1 MKKLSAVLITSVVIN
16 SLLLACSAK
25 ITPTVTKGN
34 SQITTVVAS
43 ENNSSAV
50 QFVYASVLKILGK
63 FHAEEGYH
71 RLPATFQDR
80 VRPPVWS
87 LSRNTAGL
95 AVRFATNAPALHAKW
110 GLSGEKTLSNMTG
123 FAVSGLD
130 LYAWV
135 GEKWQY
141 VNSGVPRSR
150 TNDKKLISDMD
161 STLKEFLLYL
171 PLYNGVES
179 LSIGTDS
186 AYSILPPQQ
195 LLIQNDEPI
204 VFYGTSI
211 TQGASA
217 SRPGMAY
224 PSIISRRLNREVVN
238 LGFSGNGLFE
248 AAVGEALCQIEA
260 GLYVI
265 DCTHNAAPDI
275 IKANARDLIRQ
286 LHRCWPDTP
295 ILLVE
300 SIIREY
306 AYFKTSDATT
316 FGSMEYLKAQN
327 ASLSRTFQSARQ
339 EGIENI
345 YYLPADDLLGDDH
358 EGTTDGTHLS
368 DLGNY
373 RMAAQ
378 LEKQILSIIEPK

>member
-1 MKKLSAVLITSVVIN
+1 MITSLVIN
-16 SLLLACSAK
+16 SLLLACSAR
-25 ITPTVTKGN
+25 IAPTATKES
-34 SQITTVVAS
+34 SQIAAADVAS
-43 ENNSSAV
+43 KSSASDIRYV
-50 QFVYASVLKILGK
+50 DASDFRVLGK
-63 FHAEEGYH
+63 YHNEEGYH
-71 RLPATFQDR
+71 RLPSAFQDR

-87 LSRNTAGL
+87 LSQNTAGL
-95 AVRFATNAPALHAKW
+95 AIRFATNAPALHAKW
-110 GLSGEKTLSNMTG
+110 ELTSEKTLANMTDI
-123 FAVSGLD
+123 AVSGLD
-130 LYAWV
+130 LYAWT
-135 GEKWQY
+135 GENWQY
-141 VNSGVPRSR
+141 VNSGIPGGR

-195 LLIQNDEPI
+195 SLIQNDEPI

-224 PSIISRRLNREVVN
+224 PSLLSRRLNREVIN

-248 AAVGEALCQIEA
+248 VSVGEALCQIEA

-265 DCTHNAAPDI
+265 DCTPNAAPDV
-275 IKANARDLIRQ
+275 IKANALDLIRQ
-286 LHRCWPDTP
+286 LHRCQPDTP

-306 AYFKTSDATT
+306 AYFRTSDETT
-316 FGSMEYLKAQN
+316 SGSMEYLKAQN
-327 ASLSRTFQSARQ
+327 AALSRIFQSARQ
-339 EGIENI
+339 EEIENI
-345 YYLPADDLLGDDH
+345 YYLPADGLLGDDH
-358 EGTTDGTHLS
+358 EATTDGTHLS

-378 LEKQILSIIEPK
+378 LEKQILSIIKPM